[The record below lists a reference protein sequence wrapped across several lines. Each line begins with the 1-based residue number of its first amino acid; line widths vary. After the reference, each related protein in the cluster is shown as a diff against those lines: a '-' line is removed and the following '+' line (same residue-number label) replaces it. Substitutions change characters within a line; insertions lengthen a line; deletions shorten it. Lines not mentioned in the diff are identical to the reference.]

1 MVATGQGWFL
11 DGVKEPT
18 MPGIGR
24 ARVAG
29 LVRVFGASP
38 HSSPGVLP
46 MGRKV
51 VTVGR
56 DTECEFALND
66 GATSR
71 RHARIERRGE
81 HHFIVDLESTNGT
94 MVNGRRV
101 RECVLVE
108 NDVVR
113 IGDTVFR
120 FTDRGCE
127 THSRRTPEERVLTR
141 VRAHGIVGG
150 ARMELLAHRV
160 AKVAPTMLSVVIE
173 GESGTGKELIARSIH
188 DQSGR
193 QGPFVAI
200 NCAALAAT
208 LIESELFGVRRGA
221 FTGADRD
228 REGLVKAANG
238 GTLFLDEIGDMPK
251 DAQAKLLRV
260 LQEREVLPLGG
271 TRTEQIDV
279 RVVCATH
286 RDLDAL
292 VKADT
297 FRGDLLA
304 RLKEVSVRVPTLR
317 ERIEDVLPLLA
328 HFLDAEGANAKPT
341 FPFLLALA
349 HYRWPYNVREFESAI
364 KVALALAEGESLEP
378 QHLPHQVQVVLDTHG
393 SALDE
398 SSGTHL
404 AVDQRIE
411 KFPRFEIPD
420 RHRLELLLREHS
432 GNISAIARVF
442 GKQRMQIH
450 RWLKRYGLDPDAFRR

>member
-11 DGVKEPT
+11 DGAKEPT

-24 ARVAG
+24 IRVPG

-46 MGRKV
+46 MGQKNMV
-51 VTVGR
+51 IGR
-56 DTECEFALND
+56 DADCDVTLND

-81 HHFIVDLESTNGT
+81 HHYIVDLDSTNGT
-94 MVNGRRV
+94 MVNGWRV
-101 RECVLVE
+101 RERLLVE

-127 THSRRTPEERVLTR
+127 THSRRTPEERAMTR
-141 VRAHGIVGG
+141 AGHIVGG
-150 ARMELLAHRV
+150 ARMELLAHRI
-160 AKVAPTMLSVVIE
+160 AKVAPTMLSIVIE
-173 GESGTGKELIARSIH
+173 GESGTGKELIAHAIH
-188 DQSGR
+188 DQSKR

-251 DAQAKLLRV
+251 EAQAKLLRV

-271 TRTEQIDV
+271 TRTERVDV

-292 VKADT
+292 VQADA

-317 ERIEDVLPLLA
+317 ERIEDVFPLLA
-328 HFLDAEGANAKPT
+328 HFLEQEGSRAKPT
-341 FPFLLALA
+341 FPFLLAVA
-349 HYRWPYNVREFESAI
+349 HYHWPYNVREFESAI
-364 KVALALAEGESLEP
+364 KVALALSDGDSLELR
-378 QHLPHQVQVVLDTHG
+378 HLPHHVQVVLDAHG
-393 SALDE
+393 AQWDDG
-398 SSGTHL
+398 SGTHP
-404 AVDQRIE
+404 AVVGRIARPSRLE
-411 KFPRFEIPD
+411 VPD
-420 RHRLELLLREHS
+420 RESLEALLREHA

-450 RWLKRYGLDPDAFRR
+450 RWLKRYGLDPDAFRG

>member
-18 MPGIGR
+18 MPGLGR
-24 ARVAG
+24 VRVAG

-51 VTVGR
+51 VTIGR
-56 DTECEFALND
+56 DPECELPLND
-66 GATSR
+66 NATSR

-81 HHFIVDLESTNGT
+81 HHYIVDLDSTNGT
-94 MVNGRRV
+94 IVNGRRA
-101 RECVLVE
+101 RERLIVE
-108 NDVVR
+108 NDVIR

-127 THSRRTPEERVLTR
+127 THSRRTPEERAVTR
-141 VRAHGIVGG
+141 SASDIVGG
-150 ARMELLAHRV
+150 ARMELLSTRV
-160 AKVAPTMLSVVIE
+160 AKVAPTMLSVIIE
-173 GESGTGKELIARSIH
+173 GESGTGKELIARALH
-188 DQSGR
+188 EQSKR
-193 QGPFVAI
+193 PGPFVAI

-208 LIESELFGVRRGA
+208 LIESELFGVKRGA

-238 GTLFLDEIGDMPK
+238 GTLFLDEIGDMPIE
-251 DAQAKLLRV
+251 AQAKLLRV

-271 TRTEQIDV
+271 TRPEHVDV

-292 VKADT
+292 VKAEA

-304 RLKEVSVRVPTLR
+304 RLKEVSVRIPPLR

-328 HFLDAEGANAKPT
+328 HFLECEGASVTPT
-341 FPFLLALA
+341 FPFLLALT
-349 HYRWPYNVREFESAI
+349 HYTWPYNVREFESAI
-364 KVALALAEGESLEP
+364 KVAVALAEGDKLELH
-378 QHLPHQVQVVLDTHG
+378 HLPHQVQVVLDAHG
-393 SALDE
+393 AEPDE
-398 SSGTHL
+398 RSGTHA
-404 AVDQRIE
+404 AVTQTPARS
-411 KFPRFEIPD
+411 RREIPD
-420 RHRLELLLREHS
+420 RETLELLLREHA

-450 RWLKRYGLDPDAFRR
+450 RWLKRYGLDPESFRG

>member
-11 DGVKEPT
+11 DGAKEPT

-24 ARVAG
+24 IRVAG

-46 MGRKV
+46 MGPKAV
-51 VTVGR
+51 VIGR
-56 DTECEFALND
+56 DADCDVTLND
-66 GATSR
+66 SATSR

-81 HHFIVDLESTNGT
+81 HYYIVDLDSTNGT

-101 RECVLVE
+101 RERLLVE

-120 FTDRGCE
+120 FTDRGSE
-127 THSRRTPEERVLTR
+127 THSRRTPEERALTR
-141 VRAHGIVGG
+141 SSHIVGG
-150 ARMELLAHRV
+150 ARMELLAHRIS
-160 AKVAPTMLSVVIE
+160 KVAPTMLSVVIE
-173 GESGTGKELIARSIH
+173 GESGTGKELIARAIH
-188 DQSGR
+188 EQSKR
-193 QGPFVAI
+193 PGPFVAI

-208 LIESELFGVRRGA
+208 LIESELFGVKRGA

-251 DAQAKLLRV
+251 EAQAKLLRV

-271 TRTEQIDV
+271 TRTERVDV

-292 VKADT
+292 VKTEA

-304 RLKEVSVRVPTLR
+304 RLKEVNVRVPTLR

-328 HFLDAEGANAKPT
+328 HFLEQEGSSARAT

-349 HYRWPYNVREFESAI
+349 HYDWPYNVRELESAI
-364 KVALALAEGESLEP
+364 KVALALTDGDVLELR
-378 QHLPHQVQVVLDTHG
+378 HLPHQVQVVLDAHG
-393 SALDE
+393 TQVDDG
-398 SSGTHL
+398 SGTHP
-404 AVDQRIE
+404 AVLRSDRPSRLE
-411 KFPRFEIPD
+411 TPD
-420 RHRLELLLREHS
+420 RQSLEALLREHA

-450 RWLKRYGLDPDAFRR
+450 RWLKRYGLDPEAFRG